1 MVTDNILYVTM
12 GLVLSGVPFH
22 KAIKY
27 AKLNKQVFEIEKRK
41 RSIENEI
48 MSSNVD
54 WSEKEQLLEKSL
66 TLGDEQHAIIVMMN
80 DLL

>member
-1 MVTDNILYVTM
+1 MTCNNVLYITIE
-12 GLVLSGVPFH
+12 LVLSGVPFH

-27 AKLNKQVFEIEKRK
+27 AELNKNVFEIEKRR

-48 MSSNVD
+48 ISSNAD
-54 WSEKEQLLEKSL
+54 WSEKEQLLQKTF
-66 TLGDEQHAIIVMMN
+66 TLGDEQHAIIEMMN